1 MYKKMATLHEAD
13 PLCVPV
19 VVAHAASEG
28 NTRRACKRRRLA
40 RSQDPRWDVE
50 LSVDLWVSVL
60 EHLSCNDIINLFSV
74 STAMFDVATCD
85 ALWRRIVMKLVN
97 CRYPARIRQT
107 IPGHKLQQCRGC
119 YPEWYAIYRCVRTYI
134 CDYCAW
140 PPPMGNCFLDG
151 IDEVKH
157 HPWLFNFGVRACM
170 RHHRLLENERSHLSR
185 WDMTRRSYGLSKEI
199 VKLAIKK
206 GVIRLLKR
214 EVVDFSRRDER
225 PLRLSNMSVLW
236 TYTTNKAN
244 MLDMRCIAAMCHL
257 GSMRWIHY
265 ANVDSARKTMI
276 RRCKSV
282 FKKLVLSFEPD
293 ESRKHV
299 RAPGTYEEVI
309 CIHMAAMQMLR
320 YGTITPADADFIH
333 YDMSAPVVDAVAA
346 PMPVASGATRDEIAT
361 LARAVLGL
369 VNSAELTAT
378 IAVIHE
384 RARNVVKECL
394 LR

>member
-1 MYKKMATLHEAD
+1 MATLHEAD

-85 ALWRRIVMKLVN
+85 ALWRHIVMELVG
-97 CRYPARIRQT
+97 CDDTARIRQT
-107 IPGHKLQQCRGC
+107 IPGDRLQRCRGC

-151 IDEVKH
+151 SDEVKR
-157 HPWLFNFGVRACM
+157 HPWLFEFGVRACV
-170 RHHRLLENERSHLSR
+170 RHARKLHDARSHLQWWNTTRKRYDLSR
-185 WDMTRRSYGLSKEI
+185 DI
-199 VKLAIKK
+199 VKLAIEKRI
-206 GVIRLLKR
+206 IRLLEQ
-214 EVVDFSRRDER
+214 EVIDFVRRDGS
-225 PLRLSNMSVLW
+225 PFTLSNCPVLW

-244 MLDMRCIAAMCHL
+244 MLDMRWIAAMCHL
-257 GSMRWIHY
+257 GSLRWIRD
-265 ANVDSARKTMI
+265 ANVDSTRKTMI
-276 RRCKSV
+276 RRCKRL
-282 FKKLVLSFEPD
+282 FKQLVLSFEPD
-293 ESRKHV
+293 GSESTRTSY
-299 RAPGTYEEVI
+299 GEVI
-309 CIHMAAMQMLR
+309 RIHMAAMQMLR
-320 YGTITPADADFIH
+320 HGAITPQDADSIH
-333 YDMSAPVVDAVAA
+333 YDMSAPVADADAD
-346 PMPVASGATRDEIAT
+346 PMPVANGATRDEITT

-369 VNSAELTAT
+369 VESAELTAT